1 MGHVLRHDFVWR
13 RPAEGRFAARLRPL
27 AMPAAI
33 AALALALR
41 LYGLGERPLWLDEIY
56 TLKRAAMP
64 LGELIA
70 DAIVNLHSPLYF
82 VFVSWLLP
90 LGTTEWMLRLPSAVF
105 GAVAAG
111 MTGAVGRIVGGERVG
126 AVAGLLMALS
136 PYQVLYGQEARSYAL
151 LTCLVVIALWALV
164 RLAADPVSAA
174 RPLWRRDALHGPWTA
189 YVLGTATAL
198 NTLNAAAPWLLAAN
212 LAAVAIVA
220 AAGPARWPFVRQW
233 LLAQAAIVLLWLPY
247 LLIALAPVKDAAQ
260 GRFWVPPATVD
271 FIASA
276 FSAVYLF
283 RASDAVMFYL
293 GPKPVPLLGSVLIA
307 LAVLGAWRLRQRP
320 VLLTAVGL
328 AFVVLPATLL
338 LVSLRQ
344 PVFLPR
350 YLIWSAAPFFILVA
364 SGLAA
369 FRFRAFAGALALLVV
384 LGGWALHNQYRYES
398 KPRWDW
404 AAVHIASLARP
415 GDVVLLTSYW
425 KRLVFMTAVGRVGL
439 DPAAL
444 AIVETVDEARAALAA
459 GRRVWAVQG
468 RVGFGTSPTRQA
480 FIESL
485 APLGEP
491 QRTYDYGRSV
501 YALRFD
507 GRSDRPALQGLGR

>member
-1 MGHVLRHDFVWR
+1 MGQVLRHDVVWF
-13 RPAEGRFAARLRPL
+13 RPAEGRLAARLWPL

-56 TLKRAAMP
+56 TLRRATMP
-64 LGELIA
+64 LGALIA
-70 DAIVNLHSPLYF
+70 DAVANLHSPLYF
-82 VFVSWLLP
+82 VIISWLLP
-90 LGTTEWMLRLPSAVF
+90 FGTSEWVLRLPSAVF
-105 GAVAAG
+105 SAVAAG
-111 MTGAVGRIVGGERVG
+111 MTGAIGRRVGGEQVG

-151 LTCLVVIALWALV
+151 LTCLVTVALWGLV
-164 RLAADPVSAA
+164 RLAADPTQAA
-174 RPLWRRDALHGPWTA
+174 RPLWRRDARHGPWTA
-189 YVLGTATAL
+189 YILGTALAL
-198 NTLNAAAPWLLAAN
+198 NALNAAAPWLLAAN

-220 AAGPARWPFVRQW
+220 AAGPVRWAFVRQW
-233 LLAQAAIVLLWLPY
+233 LIAQAAIVLLWLPY
-247 LLIALAPVKDAAQ
+247 LLVALNPVKDAAQ
-260 GRFWVPPATVD
+260 GRFWVPPATFD

-283 RASDAVMFYL
+283 RASDVVMFYL
-293 GPKPVPLLGSVLIA
+293 GPKPVPVLGSLLIT
-307 LAVLGAWRLRQRP
+307 LAVLGAWRLRRRP
-320 VLLTAVGL
+320 VLLAAVGL

-338 LVSLRQ
+338 LVSLQQ

-364 SGLAA
+364 SGLAGL
-369 FRFRAFAGALALLVV
+369 RLRPFAAALALLVA

-404 AAVHIASLARP
+404 AAIHIASVAKP

-425 KRLVFMTAVGRVGL
+425 KRLVFTTALERAGL
-439 DPAAL
+439 DPASL
-444 AIVETVDEARAALAA
+444 AIVETVDEARAARAA
-459 GRRVWAVQG
+459 GGQVWAVQG
-468 RVGFGTSPTRQA
+468 RVGFGTSPTREA
-480 FIESL
+480 FIASL

-491 QRTYDYGRSV
+491 RRTYDYGRSV

-507 GRSDRPALQGLGR
+507 DRP

>member
-1 MGHVLRHDFVWR
+1 MGQVLRHTIVWS
-13 RPAEGRFAARLRPL
+13 RPIEGRFAAPLRAL

-41 LYGLGERPLWLDEIY
+41 LYGLGDRPLWLDEIY

-64 LGELIA
+64 LSDLIA
-70 DAIVNLHSPLYF
+70 DAVVNLHSPLYF
-82 VFVSWLLP
+82 VLISWFVSF
-90 LGTTEWMLRLPSAVF
+90 GTTEWTLRLPSAIF
-105 GAVAAG
+105 GAAAAG
-111 MTGAVGRIVGGERVG
+111 MTGAVGRIVGGERAG

-151 LTCLVVIALWALV
+151 LTCLVMIALWGLV
-164 RLAADPVSAA
+164 RLAVDPTKAA

-189 YVLGTATAL
+189 YVLGTAIAL

-212 LAAVAIVA
+212 LGAMAIVA
-220 AAGPARWPFVRQW
+220 TAGPARWALVRQW
-233 LLAQAAIVLLWLPY
+233 LLAQAAIVALWLPY
-247 LLIALAPVKDAAQ
+247 LLIVLTPVTDAAK
-260 GRFWVPPATVD
+260 GRFWVPPATFD

-283 RASDAVMFYL
+283 RAIDVVMFHL
-293 GPKPVPLLGSVLIA
+293 GPKSVPILGSMLIA
-307 LAVLGAWRLRQRP
+307 LAVLGAWELRRRP
-320 VLLTAVGL
+320 VLLATVGF

-350 YLIWSAAPFFILVA
+350 YLIWSAAPFFILAA
-364 SGLAA
+364 SGLAG
-369 FRFRAFAGALALLVV
+369 FRFRFFAIVLAVLIG
-384 LGGWALHNQYRYES
+384 LGGWALHNQFRYES

-404 AAVHIASLARP
+404 AAVHIASVARP

-425 KRLVFMTAVGRVGL
+425 KRLVFTTVTELAGL
-439 DPAAL
+439 DPATIR
-444 AIVETVDEARAALAA
+444 IVETIDEARSALAA

-468 RVGFGTSPTRQA
+468 RVGFGTGPTREA

-491 QRTYDYGRSV
+491 RRTYDYGRSV
-501 YALRFD
+501 FAVRFD
-507 GRSDRPALQGLGR
+507 GRP